1 MPTPIIPLKGVPLN
15 STPSMRPSVG
25 IPRAQNLNVS
35 QLQQKTD
42 RQQAAVSMNQVLSRK
57 AGVENTRS
65 TSVAHIG
72 QSMTGPSTSI
82 THPGAVRSVND
93 MTAAGQSDSAADD
106 RRYAYMRKMI
116 KERQAKEAVAAKQAA
131 ASSSSSGGKSGL
143 DLGKGSA
150 FRKTG
155 VGGIHKVLS
164 KEFRS
169 HRTTYGS
176 LTSTEKKVL
185 EDSLSGRLSNKTVSS
200 KISRYDKKA
209 IKKDINKAHDAG
221 DVSMRHAKILKKVVD
236 KLH

>member
-1 MPTPIIPLKGVPLN
+1 MPNPIIPLRGVPL
-15 STPSMRPSVG
+15 SGTPPLRPSVG
-25 IPRAQNLNVS
+25 VPRAQNLNIS

-42 RQQAAVSMNQVLSRK
+42 REQAAVSMNQVLSRK
-57 AGVENTRS
+57 AGIENTRS
-65 TSVAHIG
+65 TSVAHMG
-72 QSMTGPSTSI
+72 QAATGPTTSI

-106 RRYAYMRKMI
+106 RRYTYMRKMI
-116 KERQAKEAVAAKQAA
+116 KERQAKEAMAAKQAA
-131 ASSSSSGGKSGL
+131 ASASSGGKSGL

-155 VGGIHKVLS
+155 VGGIHKTLS
-164 KEFRS
+164 KEFRA

-185 EDSLSGRLSNKTVSS
+185 EDSLTGRLSNKTVSS
-200 KISRYDKKA
+200 KISRYDKKE

-221 DVSMRHAKILKKVVD
+221 DVSFSHAKILKKVVD